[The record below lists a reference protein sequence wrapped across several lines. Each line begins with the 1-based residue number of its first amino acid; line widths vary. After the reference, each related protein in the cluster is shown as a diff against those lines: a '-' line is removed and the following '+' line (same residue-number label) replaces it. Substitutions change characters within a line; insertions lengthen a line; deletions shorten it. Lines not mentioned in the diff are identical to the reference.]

1 MKKMSAILLVLA
13 MLCNMVPVCVMA
25 EEVVADQAQLLA
37 EEQAAAEAQAA
48 AEEAARIA
56 AEEAAKAEAERIAA
70 EEAAKAEAERIA
82 AEEAAKAAAE
92 AVATEEPAAEP
103 TVTPEPTEVPEVVE
117 TPAPE
122 RFVDIY
128 CDNEVIQ
135 IGDTVTLKSEISG
148 FDGVSVSYD
157 WQCLMDVNG
166 EEEWVSCGGGASY
179 SFTMTEELMG
189 CDWRLVIVTND

>member
-48 AEEAARIA
+48 AEEAA
-56 AEEAAKAEAERIAA
+56 RIAA

>member
-1 MKKMSAILLVLA
+1 
-13 MLCNMVPVCVMA
+13 MV
-25 EEVVADQAQLLA
+25 
-37 EEQAAAEAQAA
+37 
-48 AEEAARIA
+48 
-56 AEEAAKAEAERIAA
+56 
-70 EEAAKAEAERIA
+70 
-82 AEEAAKAAAE
+82 
-92 AVATEEPAAEP
+92 TEEPAAEP